1 MFWLKHL
8 RTSRLKVYS
17 LKLSFTHSW
26 AKMRDSQWE
35 DGMGHAAGGGGGG
48 QSLKPSQQ
56 DGAEQVQVRNLTF
69 TSTNETG
76 TWDILAWD
84 DTTVQDQRQI
94 WGVYVFFLT
103 AANGGPCSPG
113 WMLVAKEK
121 KNIQAHSKSEVLYT
135 SLLKPLKAL
144 IMFHLKQLR
153 WCRSLSTLD
162 FHPPIIFFFFF
173 FPHPETVS
181 SNSQVHTA
189 LLFSH

>member
-1 MFWLKHL
+1 MRGWDGAC
-8 RTSRLKVYS
+8 
-17 LKLSFTHSW
+17 SW
-26 AKMRDSQWE
+26 GW
-35 DGMGHAAGGGGGG
+35 GGG

-121 KNIQAHSKSEVLYT
+121 KYSSSFKEWSVIY
-135 SLLKPLKAL
+135 KPTETAQSANYVPFKTTEMVPLAQYSG
-144 IMFHLKQLR
+144 F
-153 WCRSLSTLD
+153 S
-162 FHPPIIFFFFF
+162 PPHHFFFSF
-173 FPHPETVS
+173 
-181 SNSQVHTA
+181 
-189 LLFSH
+189 FSHTQRQFLQTVKCIQLFCLVTRAWR